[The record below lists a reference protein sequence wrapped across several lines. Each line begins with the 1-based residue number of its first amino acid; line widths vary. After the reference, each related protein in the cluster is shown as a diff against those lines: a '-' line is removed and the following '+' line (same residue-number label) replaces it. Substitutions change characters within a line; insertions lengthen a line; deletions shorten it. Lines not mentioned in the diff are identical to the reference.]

1 MLQSSMDTW
10 SARSSFYWTID
21 GNVNSDVVVQYV
33 APAISTVWFIRRNR
47 SQQKDINELV
57 GRDAGTR
64 VARSAYQRGRQNTRF
79 AEL

>member
-21 GNVNSDVVVQYV
+21 RNVNSDVVQYV

-79 AEL
+79 AGL

>member
-21 GNVNSDVVVQYV
+21 RNVNSDVVQYV
-33 APAISTVWFIRRNR
+33 AHAISTVWFIRRNR